1 MSRFLAKNVS
11 WNAPDLILK
20 RMFFSEQ
27 SVTKRGFLLSLCF
40 WVEIDYKSTPMPSMK
55 LVPSVAGALR

>member
-1 MSRFLAKNVS
+1 MPRFLAKNGALK
-11 WNAPDLILK
+11 APDLILK

-27 SVTKRGFLLSLCF
+27 SVTKRGILLSLCF
-40 WVEIDYKSTPMPSMK
+40 WVEIDYKSTPTPSMK